1 MRQMKWKEL
10 LSDEILYTYGV
21 ADHLMSLVRD
31 DELDWKPDHG
41 SNWMSMGQLL
51 MHMTDACGST
61 FDGLINGAWAIR
73 EEFQVNELETRQI
86 FPSADMLPS
95 VNSVSDA
102 RKLLADDR
110 KLALKSLK
118 KCSEEDLAGKYA
130 PAPWTRHPMILGQRL
145 LHMVFHLN
153 QHKGQLFY
161 YLKLSGRSVNTC
173 DLYGMSCNIYPGKQ
187 VQPEEKNPS
196 SI

>member
-1 MRQMKWKEL
+1 MKWMEL
-10 LSDEILYTYGV
+10 LTDEIVYSYSVT
-21 ADHLMSLVRD
+21 DHLMSLVRN

-61 FDGLINGAWAIR
+61 FKGLISGSWDIR
-73 EEFQVNELETRQI
+73 EEYAVNELDIQQI
-86 FPSADMLPS
+86 FPPADMLPS
-95 VNSVSDA
+95 VNSIADA
-102 RKLLADDR
+102 RRLLSEDR

-118 KCSEEDLAGKYA
+118 KCTEEDLSGKYA

-145 LHMVFHLN
+145 LHMLFHLN
-153 QHKGQLFY
+153 QHKDQLYY
-161 YLKLSGRSVNTC
+161 YLKLTGRSVSTC
-173 DLYGMSCNIYPGKQ
+173 NLYGISCNAYPGKP
-187 VQPEEKNPS
+187 VHDHEKNPF

>member
-61 FDGLINGAWAIR
+61 FDGLINGAWDIR
-73 EEFQVNELETRQI
+73 EEFQINELETRQI

>member
-1 MRQMKWKEL
+1 MKWMEL
-10 LSDEILYTYGV
+10 LTDEIVYSYSVT
-21 ADHLMSLVRD
+21 DHLMSLARD

-61 FDGLINGAWAIR
+61 FEGLISGAWDIR
-73 EEFQVNELETRQI
+73 EEYAVNDLDIQRI
-86 FPSADMLPS
+86 FPPADKLPS
-95 VNSVSDA
+95 VNSVADA
-102 RKLLADDR
+102 RKLLSEDR

-118 KCSEEDLAGKYA
+118 KCTEEELSGKYA

-145 LHMVFHLN
+145 LHMLFHLN
-153 QHKGQLFY
+153 QHKDQLYY
-161 YLKLSGRSVNTC
+161 YLKLTGRSVSTC
-173 DLYGMSCNIYPGKQ
+173 NLYGMSCNVYPGKP
-187 VQPEEKNPS
+187 VHDHEKNPS

>member
-1 MRQMKWKEL
+1 MKWMEL
-10 LSDEILYTYGV
+10 LTDEIVYSYSVT
-21 ADHLMSLVRD
+21 DHLMSLARD

-61 FDGLINGAWAIR
+61 FEGLISGAWDIR
-73 EEFQVNELETRQI
+73 EEYAVNELDIQRI
-86 FPSADMLPS
+86 FPPADKLPS
-95 VNSVSDA
+95 VNSVADA
-102 RKLLADDR
+102 RKLLSEDR

-118 KCSEEDLAGKYA
+118 KCTEEDLSGKYA

-145 LHMVFHLN
+145 LHMLFHLN
-153 QHKGQLFY
+153 QHKDQLYY
-161 YLKLSGRSVNTC
+161 YLKLTGRSVSTC
-173 DLYGMSCNIYPGKQ
+173 NLYGMSCNVYPGKP
-187 VQPEEKNPS
+187 VHDHEKNPS

>member
-1 MRQMKWKEL
+1 MKWMEL
-10 LSDEILYTYGV
+10 LTDEIVYSYSVT
-21 ADHLMSLVRD
+21 DHLMSLARD

-61 FDGLINGAWAIR
+61 FEGLISGAWDIR
-73 EEFQVNELETRQI
+73 EEYAVNELDIQRI
-86 FPSADMLPS
+86 FPPADKLPS
-95 VNSVSDA
+95 VNSVADA
-102 RKLLADDR
+102 RKLLSEDR

-118 KCSEEDLAGKYA
+118 KCTEEELSGKYA

-145 LHMVFHLN
+145 LHMLFHLN
-153 QHKGQLFY
+153 QHKDQLYY
-161 YLKLSGRSVNTC
+161 YLKLTGKSVSTC
-173 DLYGMSCNIYPGKQ
+173 NLYGMSCNVYPGKP
-187 VQPEEKNPS
+187 VHDHEKNPS

>member
-1 MRQMKWKEL
+1 MKWKDL
-10 LSDEILYTYGV
+10 LSVEIDYTYGV
-21 ADHLMSLVRD
+21 TDHLISLVRD

-61 FDGLINGAWAIR
+61 FDGLISGAWDIR
-73 EEFQVNELETRQI
+73 EEYVLNDLDMQQI
-86 FPSADMLPS
+86 FPPANMLPM
-95 VNSVSDA
+95 VNTAADA
-102 RKLLADDR
+102 RKLLSEDR

-118 KCSEEDLAGKYA
+118 KCTEEELAGKYA

-145 LHMVFHLN
+145 LHMILHLN
-153 QHKGQLFY
+153 QHKEQLYY
-161 YLKLSGRSVNTC
+161 YLKLTGRSVNTC
-173 DLYGMSCNIYPGKQ
+173 DLYGMSCDIYPGKQ
-187 VQPEEKNPS
+187 LKEQEKNPS

>member
-1 MRQMKWKEL
+1 MRQMKWKEF

-61 FDGLINGAWAIR
+61 FDGLINGTWDIR

-153 QHKGQLFY
+153 QHKGQLFC

-187 VQPEEKNPS
+187 VQPDDKNPS

>member
-61 FDGLINGAWAIR
+61 FDGLINGAWDIR

-95 VNSVSDA
+95 FNSVSDA

>member
-61 FDGLINGAWAIR
+61 FDGLINGAWDIR

>member
-1 MRQMKWKEL
+1 MKWKDL
-10 LSDEILYTYGV
+10 LSVEIDYTYGV
-21 ADHLMSLVRD
+21 TDHLISLVRD

-61 FDGLINGAWAIR
+61 FDGLISGAWDIR
-73 EEFQVNELETRQI
+73 EEYALNDLDMQQI
-86 FPSADMLPS
+86 FPPANMLPMINT
-95 VNSVSDA
+95 VADA
-102 RKLLADDR
+102 RKLLSEDR

-118 KCSEEDLAGKYA
+118 KCTEEELAGKYA

-145 LHMVFHLN
+145 LHMILHLN
-153 QHKGQLFY
+153 QHKEQLYY
-161 YLKLSGRSVNTC
+161 YLKMTGRSVNTC
-173 DLYGMSCNIYPGKQ
+173 DLYGMSCDIYPGKQ
-187 VQPEEKNPS
+187 LKDQEKNPS